1 MCITLHFSGWNLKS
15 HVCDQDI
22 NLFRSSCRPKES
34 FLVLTRHQILVSSAN
49 ILMLLMIQVGKSI
62 KSDDITL
69 NYNDDITIFKMS
81 SGRRL
86 EF

>member
-1 MCITLHFSGWNLKS
+1 
-15 HVCDQDI
+15 
-22 NLFRSSCRPKES
+22 
-34 FLVLTRHQILVSSAN
+34 
-49 ILMLLMIQVGKSI
+49 MLLMIQVGKSI